1 MKRVICFGI
10 VTFIA
15 LTMAVAT
22 LPGKPVHA
30 EEITLNWAS
39 FLPKNHPE
47 TRDVQTYFFDR
58 VNQMAK
64 GRLVVKYRG
73 GPEVIPPPNLG
84 TAVKNGVVDI
94 CTTTVGYYEAIVPG
108 IGALMLTDLT
118 PSEERHRKGVMEYIE
133 KLHNEKG
140 LQFLGRAA
148 PGKEAFFY
156 FFLNKK
162 AEKPEDFKRMKLGT
176 ATAMRAAAKAWGA
189 SVVPL
194 QLSEYFSA
202 MERNLVDGVP
212 GCPAP
217 TWVAFGAHE
226 VTKYVLDHQFYQSTA
241 VAIMNFAKWDGLPE
255 DLKEIME
262 TAMIAFQSDKMEID
276 VMRVAAARKK
286 MKEAGVQFYKF
297 SPQDAE
303 WLMKTAYDAAWDY
316 QQDRFPEV
324 TEQLRKLL
332 TK

>member
-1 MKRVICFGI
+1 MP
-10 VTFIA
+10 
-15 LTMAVAT
+15 VAAI
-22 LPGKPVHA
+22 PGKTVHA
-30 EEITLNWAS
+30 EEITLHWAS

-47 TRDVQTYFFDR
+47 TRDVQEHFFDR
-58 VNQMAK
+58 INEQAK

-84 TAVKNGVVDI
+84 TAAKNGVIDI

-108 IGALMLTDLT
+108 IGALMLTELT
-118 PSEERHRKGVMEYIE
+118 PDEERQREGLMEYVD

-148 PGKEAFFY
+148 PGKEPFFY

-162 AEKPEDFKRMKLGT
+162 AEKPEDFKKMKLGT
-176 ATAMRAAAKAWGA
+176 ATALRAAAKAWGA
-189 SVVPL
+189 SVTPL
-194 QLSEYFSA
+194 KLSEYFSA

-241 VAIMNFAKWDGLPE
+241 VAIMNRAKWDGLPE
-255 DLKEIME
+255 DLKQIMKG
-262 TAMIAFQSDKMEID
+262 AMIAFQKDKMEIG
-276 VMRVAAARKK
+276 VKRVAFARNK
-286 MKEAGVQFYKF
+286 MKEAGVEFYKF
-297 SPQDAE
+297 APQDAD
-303 WLMKTAYDAAWDY
+303 WLIKTAYDAAWEY
-316 QQDRFPEV
+316 QHKRFPEV
-324 TEQLRKLL
+324 TEQLQRLL
-332 TK
+332 KK